1 MSEEQLKGWNH
12 LPDVPLKTSPFF
24 IWPLNPIE
32 MAKWVWNSWFLIT
45 EKLIIVGIAF
55 ACYVW
60 FQPPLEETRIGPRDV
75 PTHWRL
81 AIPSK
86 GLEIETEPLNPQA
99 WMATSFPYWEGPIRF
114 DGTKAGIGYL
124 EMTGYD

>member
-1 MSEEQLKGWNH
+1 FSLHLDSGEKVMAFRLRQRDGADFTSGTWI
-12 LPDVPLKTSPFF
+12 LPDGTPEPLPDGS
-24 IWPLNPIE
+24 
-32 MAKWVWNSWFLIT
+32 
-45 EKLIIVGIAF
+45 IA
-55 ACYVW
+55 VT
-60 FQPPLEETRIGPRDV
+60 PLEETRIGPRDV